1 MERLIDLSQEIHKD
15 ALVFSA
21 HPRPMI
27 LPYATHEETAREYGT
42 GFSFQSR
49 LLQMSDHMSTHVDA
63 FCHVDPDPAAPDI
76 SQMHPDLFWGP
87 ALCLDVS
94 GVSPRTYVRVPH
106 LEEASR
112 RAGLAVERGDILL
125 LYSGHY
131 RRTQGRPEFLT
142 DYAGPDE
149 EAALWLA
156 ARGIKALGVEPPS
169 ADNPEDLS
177 FPTHR
182 VLARRRIVVFENLAN
197 LDQVVNRRFRFFGLP
212 LKIRGGTGSPI
223 RAFALVEAEQT

>member
-1 MERLIDLSQEIHKD
+1 MEKLIDLSQEIHKE
-15 ALVFSA
+15 APVFPA
-21 HPRPMI
+21 HPRPLI
-27 LPYATHEETAREYGT
+27 LTYSTHEETGRELGT

-49 LLQMSDHMSTHVDA
+49 LLQMSDHMGTHVDA

-76 SQMHPDLFWGP
+76 SQMPLDLFWGP

-94 GVSPRTYVRVPH
+94 DVPPKTYIRVTH

-112 RAGLAVERGDILL
+112 RAGLAIEKGDILL

-131 RRTQGRPEFLT
+131 RRTQDRPEFLT

-149 EAALWLA
+149 EAARWLA
-156 ARGIKALGVEPPS
+156 ARGIKALGVEAPS

-182 VLARRRIVVFENLAN
+182 ILVQNRIVVIENLAH
-197 LDQVVNRRFRFFGLP
+197 LEEVVNRRFRFFGLP
-212 LKIRGGTGSPI
+212 LRIRGGTGSPV
-223 RAFALVEAEQT
+223 RAFALLEN